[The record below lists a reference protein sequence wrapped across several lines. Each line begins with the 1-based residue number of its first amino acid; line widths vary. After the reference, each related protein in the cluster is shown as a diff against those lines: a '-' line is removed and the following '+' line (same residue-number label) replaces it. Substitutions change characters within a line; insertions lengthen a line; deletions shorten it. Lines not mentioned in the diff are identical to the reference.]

1 MKPRETDLP
10 VPELFREQFRESCRE
25 QLREPFRENF
35 RAPLAPASHL
45 GMHPNSPPNTTALPP
60 LTHLFDSALARL
72 LALPAHPAH
81 SQRTFNSLAP
91 SLGQGFSPPRLAVAF
106 SGGTD
111 SLALL
116 ALTADWAQ
124 RKHAPPPLALVVN
137 HSLTADSAHRATQA
151 QELARALGVAAKILS
166 STDSTDSIKPKAEP
180 AHGEAV
186 LRHHRYALLESA
198 CRQEGLLFLL
208 LAHQQDDLLETY
220 RLRVARGSSPFGL
233 AGISAVRDLAELR
246 LLRPLLATPRTA
258 LEDHLVQTGLQAVE
272 DPTNAALVPNPRSTK
287 GTSGTTNTKNTNR
300 NQRVQLRINLARL
313 PAYERKRILNHELK
327 AVHCAAQVRA
337 QREQQAADLGRHLA
351 KLSPYGFATLE
362 NVSALTSAQAD
373 IRVLVLRALFQAI
386 GGTAPTPE
394 ALRPLAT
401 LLAASA
407 QGDSEENN
415 GEENK
420 GEETK
425 GEKVEKGGKTR
436 KNKTSR
442 GNKMGSEEK
451 PTPSMPTCLAGCRLI
466 LPVRQNAPFLVVRES
481 ARLAPARAQAGYQVW
496 DKRFA
501 ITLPHSNPY
510 TQIAPYT
517 GTAKAVRQ
525 LVRQQKNADLYPT
538 AALPA
543 VVLNSLPVFLKADDS
558 PSDPQL
564 LVQTLLMLTENLEL
578 KENLELTK
586 NLELTENSKDKK
598 SATTRQIRFLPSPPP
613 FSAPFVPFFVC
624 RFLP

>member
-1 MKPRETDLP
+1 M
-10 VPELFREQFRESCRE
+10 
-25 QLREPFRENF
+25 
-35 RAPLAPASHL
+35 
-45 GMHPNSPPNTTALPP
+45 
-60 LTHLFDSALARL
+60 
-72 LALPAHPAH
+72 
-81 SQRTFNSLAP
+81 
-91 SLGQGFSPPRLAVAF
+91 
-106 SGGTD
+106 
-111 SLALL
+111 
-116 ALTADWAQ
+116 
-124 RKHAPPPLALVVN
+124 
-137 HSLTADSAHRATQA
+137 
-151 QELARALGVAAKILS
+151 AKVLS

-180 AHGEAV
+180 AYGEAV

-272 DPTNAALVPNPRSTK
+272 DPTNAALVPNPRNTK
-287 GTSGTTNTKNTNR
+287 GTSETKNTKNTNR

-313 PAYERKRILNHELK
+313 PAYERKRVLNHELK

-407 QGDSEENN
+407 QGDSEENKGEEN
-415 GEENK
+415 KGEENKGEENK

-425 GEKVEKGGKTR
+425 GEKVEKGGKTE
-436 KNKTSR
+436 KNKTGR
-442 GNKMGSEEK
+442 GNKAGRGEK
-451 PTPSMPTCLAGCRLI
+451 PAPSMPTCLAGCRLI

-481 ARLAPARAQAGYQVW
+481 ARLASCARPSRIPSLGQAVCHY
-496 DKRFA
+496 
-501 ITLPHSNPY
+501 L
-510 TQIAPYT
+510 AP
-517 GTAKAVRQ
+517 
-525 LVRQQKNADLYPT
+525 L
-538 AALPA
+538 
-543 VVLNSLPVFLKADDS
+543 
-558 PSDPQL
+558 
-564 LVQTLLMLTENLEL
+564 
-578 KENLELTK
+578 
-586 NLELTENSKDKK
+586 
-598 SATTRQIRFLPSPPP
+598 
-613 FSAPFVPFFVC
+613 
-624 RFLP
+624 

>member
-1 MKPRETDLP
+1 MKRRETDLP
-10 VPELFREQFRESCRE
+10 VPEHFREQFREPC
-25 QLREPFRENF
+25 RENF
-35 RAPLAPASHL
+35 RVPLALASHL
-45 GMHPNSPPNTTALPP
+45 GMHPNSLPNTTALPP

-81 SQRTFNSLAP
+81 SQRTLNSLAP

-151 QELARALGVAAKILS
+151 QELAHALGVAAKILS

-180 AHGEAV
+180 AYGEAALHKHGEAV
-186 LRHHRYALLESA
+186 LRRHRYALLESA

-233 AGISAVRDLAELR
+233 AGISVVRDLAELR

-287 GTSGTTNTKNTNR
+287 GTSGTKNTKNTNR

-362 NVSALTSAQAD
+362 NVSALTSAQVD

-407 QGDSEENN
+407 QGDSEENKGEEN
-415 GEENK
+415 KGEENKGEENK

-425 GEKVEKGGKTR
+425 GEKVEKGGKTE
-436 KNKTSR
+436 KNKTGR

-451 PTPSMPTCLAGCRLI
+451 PTPSTPTCLAGCRLI
-466 LPVRQNAPFLVVRES
+466 LPVKQNAPFLVVRES
-481 ARLAPARAQAGYQVW
+481 ARLAPAPAQAGYQVW

-525 LVRQQKNADLYPT
+525 LVRQQKNTDLYPT

-543 VVLNSLPVFLKADDS
+543 VVLNSLPVLLKADDS

-578 KENLELTK
+578 TK
-586 NLELTENSKDKK
+586 NSKDKK
-598 SATTRQIRFLPSPPP
+598 STTTRQIRFLPSPPP